1 MLNSQFCQ
9 YSKHSCTRVVVTG
22 MELEEAPPPDWDP
35 FNWMDAAHVSRPA
48 ETPKAK
54 DRKRRFKENTPSP
67 VPLLP
72 HWHAVTDRK
81 DALDRRHANQQ
92 RALNDQVRLAQQTQ
106 QALRCGIDLALVVE

>member
-1 MLNSQFCQ
+1 MLNSQFCK
-9 YSKHSCTRVVVTG
+9 YSKHSCTSVVVTG

-35 FNWMDAAHVSRPA
+35 FNWVDAVHVSRPA

-54 DRKRRFKENTPSP
+54 HADRKRRPPENTPSP
-67 VPLLP
+67 VP

-92 RALNDQVRLAQQTQ
+92 RALNDKVRLAQQTQ